1 MVSKRFEPSQ
11 IGNKAKREDVAAKQR
26 KAKTQQRLKKRLERA
41 KVESQNPALKKV
53 RDAVPSRSTYAYI
66 CV

>member
-26 KAKTQQRLKKRLERA
+26 KAKTQQKLKKRLERA

-53 RDAVPSRSTYAYI
+53 RDIFPSYRMQAHTAI
-66 CV
+66 